1 VARPAAA
8 RPPAVPQELAWIR
21 PPHQART
28 QRQLEALLDAAHDLL
43 LERPFEAVSVAAV
56 CERAGT
62 SVAGFYR
69 RFRDKEAL
77 LHALHERHAAE
88 ALATARAA
96 LDPARWEGAPVPD
109 VVAAF
114 VRLLVR
120 TEYRRGG
127 LRRAVAERSR
137 TDAAF
142 RERKRAVRACL
153 FDGLRELLEARRD
166 EIGHPDPETATRLL
180 VRLVFGVLARRSD
193 GDGLDE
199 ELAPLDDAQLEAEL
213 ARAALAYLGVDVLA
227 SRPPPTPGRRPTPT
241 PAPTP
246 TRTRRRPR

>member
-1 VARPAAA
+1 MAHPAAA
-8 RPPAVPQELAWIR
+8 RRPAAPEELAWIR
-21 PPHQART
+21 PPRQART

-88 ALATARAA
+88 ALATARTA
-96 LDPARWEGAPVPD
+96 LDPARWEGAPVSD
-109 VVAAF
+109 VVVAF

-127 LRRAVAERSR
+127 LRRAVAERTR
-137 TDAAF
+137 TDPAF

-153 FDGLRELLEARRD
+153 FHGLHRLLEARRD
-166 EIGHPDPETATRLL
+166 ELGHPDPETATRFL
-180 VRLVFGVLARRSD
+180 VRLVFGVLARRSA

-199 ELAPLDDAQLEAEL
+199 ELAPLEDARLEAEL
-213 ARAALAYLGVDVLA
+213 ARAALAYLGVDA
-227 SRPPPTPGRRPTPT
+227 PTSPSPS
-241 PAPTP
+241 TP
-246 TRTRRRPR
+246 TRTRRRSR